1 MNLDQ
6 NTQLSLAA
14 VVLSA
19 CALFVSLFTAFPGLK
34 DLLAAVRDGVLWFAL
49 FVILGGCG
57 FVVYQHLGKLPKT
70 TAASPLTGGSSLPA
84 LAFPSSAGDKPS
96 GITDSTPT
104 ERFSPTTAPLESSSN
119 QRPQRYDVGP
129 VTDRA
134 QFEATNYGLPAAPPS
149 PPPAVAPPP
158 SARAGV
164 TPVPFPD
171 RQQP

>member
-57 FVVYQHLGKLPKT
+57 FVVYQHLGKLPKS
-70 TAASPLTGGSSLPA
+70 TAASPLAGANNLPA
-84 LAFPSSAGDKPS
+84 LEFPPSATDKPA

-104 ERFSPTTAPLESSSN
+104 NSFAPAPSPLESSSN
-119 QRPQRYDVGP
+119 QRSQRYDVGP
-129 VTDRA
+129 VTNRA
-134 QFEATNYGLPAAPPS
+134 QFEASNYALPAVAPSSS
-149 PPPAVAPPP
+149 PKAAPPP